1 MRASDELK
9 RDAPARRSYRALAR
23 SLRLG
28 IFATLLALLFFTDR
42 VGAQIQK
49 PNWHAQVSRDDLYEQ
64 CVRAVSLD
72 EALVGSMICLG
83 FIIGIADAGGH
94 DACLP
99 KGVKSSKIR
108 NAVVAWMRAN
118 PSTRY
123 DTAAYVVARA
133 LEDAY
138 PCS

>member
-1 MRASDELK
+1 MRASDK
-9 RDAPARRSYRALAR
+9 IKGDAPAGHSYRALAR

-28 IFATLLALLFFTDR
+28 FFATLLALLSFTDHA
-42 VGAQIQK
+42 GGQIQK

-64 CVRAVSLD
+64 CVPTVNLD
-72 EALVGSMICLG
+72 GALVGSMICLG

-94 DACLP
+94 GACLP

-108 NAVVAWMRAN
+108 NAVVVWMRAN
-118 PSTRY
+118 PSTRH

-138 PCS
+138 PCP